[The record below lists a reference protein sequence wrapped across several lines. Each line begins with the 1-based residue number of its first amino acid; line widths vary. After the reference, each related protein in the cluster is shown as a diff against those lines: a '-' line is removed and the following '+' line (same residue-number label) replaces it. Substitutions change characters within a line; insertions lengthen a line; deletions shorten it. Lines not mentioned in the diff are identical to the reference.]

1 MGHDPRK
8 QEALAD
14 GYRNW
19 ERKSRLTR
27 STPARGYMLLYW
39 GKIYRKKKTTDKR
52 GSLVGGKVT
61 KGSPH
66 WLWQFVM
73 RVVWG
78 DSKEIFM
85 CYVWSIVA
93 FAHSETCKINVSGM
107 FCCCCCWRMFWK
119 VLLSFTEQ
127 NALFWWI
134 AKPSLVEIHVVSR
147 INLKEFQDLRTQAST
162 HEIMS
167 IW

>member
-85 CYVWSIVA
+85 LRLK
-93 FAHSETCKINVSGM
+93 H
-107 FCCCCCWRMFWK
+107 CCVCTQWDMQDKRQWN
-119 VLLSFTEQ
+119 VLLLLLLENVLESSFEFHRTECIVLMNSQ
-127 NALFWWI
+127 TL
-134 AKPSLVEIHVVSR
+134 SSR
-147 INLKEFQDLRTQAST
+147 NSCGF
-162 HEIMS
+162 
-167 IW
+167 